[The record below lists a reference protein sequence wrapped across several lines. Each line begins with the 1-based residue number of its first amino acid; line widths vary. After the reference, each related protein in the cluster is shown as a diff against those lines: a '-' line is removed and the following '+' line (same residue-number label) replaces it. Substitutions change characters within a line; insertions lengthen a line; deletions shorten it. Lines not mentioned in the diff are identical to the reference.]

1 MKVLL
6 GIDEGTSAVK
16 ASLFGLAGV
25 VGDAE
30 TVLDFRILGTLEV
43 RDGDQRLQRR
53 VSPRQRALL
62 AILVLHR
69 GEVLSSDR
77 LIDQLWGARPPLTAA
92 KIIQGYISQLRK
104 ILGDGTL
111 VTRGGGYELAVDRE
125 QVDAERFL
133 ALAGAGREA
142 LAAEN
147 PAGGYRAAHGIAR
160 ALARRATGR
169 LRVRAVRSGSHGA
182 FGGGSPAGRRGPHR
196 RRPRAGTRAR
206 PGRGARAAVPAS
218 SEPRAP
224 VGSADFG
231 AVPERPSGGRP
242 RGLPEGAGAAP

>member
-1 MKVLL
+1 MP
-6 GIDEGTSAVK
+6 
-16 ASLFGLAGV
+16 
-25 VGDAE
+25 E

-43 RDGDQRLQRR
+43 RDGDQRLTLG
-53 VSPRQRALL
+53 SPRQRALL

-147 PAGGYRAAHGIAR
+147 PAGATELLTESLALWRGEPLADFAYERFAQDHTAR
-160 ALARRATGR
+160 LEEAR
-169 LRVRAVRSGSHGA
+169 LRAVEDRIDADLGLDESATWSRSS
-182 FGGGSPAGRRGPHR
+182 SSCAGVIR
-196 RRPRAGTRAR
+196 T
-206 PGRGARAAVPAS
+206 AS
-218 SEPRAP
+218 ACWVS
-224 VGSADFG
+224 
-231 AVPERPSGGRP
+231 
-242 RGLPEGAGAAP
+242 